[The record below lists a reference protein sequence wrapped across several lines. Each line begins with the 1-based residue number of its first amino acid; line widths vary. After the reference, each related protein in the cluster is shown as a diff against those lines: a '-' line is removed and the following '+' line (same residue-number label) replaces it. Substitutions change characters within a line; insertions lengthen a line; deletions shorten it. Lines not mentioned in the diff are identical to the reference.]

1 MSDEVDGPP
10 SSRPTQLERCSCGND
25 RHHHMVSERREYT
38 AWGKFWM
45 ILMGVSARPV
55 KIDFVCR
62 QCKERF
68 DFIKDEKELNQYL

>member
-1 MSDEVDGPP
+1 MSNETSQPEKK
-10 SSRPTQLERCSCGND
+10 ERVFEKCPCGHD
-25 RHHHMVSERREYT
+25 RKHHMVSERREYT

-45 ILMGVSARPV
+45 ILMGVSSRPI

-62 QCKERF
+62 RCKIRF

>member
-1 MSDEVDGPP
+1 MSDEAKGPP
-10 SSRPTQLERCSCGND
+10 IQPPIIERCSCGHD
-25 RHHHMVSERREYT
+25 RNHHMVSERREYT

-45 ILMGVSARPV
+45 ILMGVSSRPI

-62 QCKERF
+62 HCKERF